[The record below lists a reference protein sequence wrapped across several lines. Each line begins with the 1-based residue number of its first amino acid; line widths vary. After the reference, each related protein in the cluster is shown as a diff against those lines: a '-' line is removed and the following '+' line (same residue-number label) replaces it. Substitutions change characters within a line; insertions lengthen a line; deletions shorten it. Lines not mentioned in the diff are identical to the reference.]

1 MFQFIPQCVAGIGEV
16 PGSSL
21 YEEAIL
27 YLPMK
32 QKSVEYFILP
42 VLRNPGIL
50 SNSIKIFSLIVRCFI
65 VRVPKY
71 IFMFQ
76 ISNLKY
82 AINIKYGGGGVDV
95 YISICNFKYQII
107 FVIPY
112 VVLFQSIY
120 QLGIFLVKAVEVS
133 SQNYKF
139 CVILASF
146 DHK

>member
-32 QKSVEYFILP
+32 QKSVKYFILP

-82 AINIKYGGGGVDV
+82 AINIKYENMQL
-95 YISICNFKYQII
+95 ISNMQFQISNYLCNT
-107 FVIPY
+107 
-112 VVLFQSIY
+112 LCSALSEHLSAGDLLGQS
-120 QLGIFLVKAVEVS
+120 S
-133 SQNYKF
+133 
-139 CVILASF
+139 
-146 DHK
+146 